1 MNECGETAV
10 KASGKPLRPSTTA
23 NMISSMPRLR
33 SSFMT
38 RSQKLGHRSA
48 AMLFRHYSKW
58 IDYGDFG
65 REAAKLN
72 QIYGDAGPSK
82 AAI

>member
-1 MNECGETAV
+1 
-10 KASGKPLRPSTTA
+10 
-23 NMISSMPRLR
+23 
-33 SSFMT
+33 MT